1 MPGPSLEDMSHEQLA
16 EHARQLQGS
25 ANLLQQLLGDPS
37 TREVIQRKLKKDNP
51 ALAIPEIDAQDK
63 VMAALEEEKKERQNL
78 QKQMLERDVRERL
91 EKARAAA
98 KATYQ
103 LSEADM
109 AEVEKLMTDAENPI
123 PTYDAA
129 ARVFKASKAT
139 GTPTTADIRPPVFD
153 MPEKDV
159 WGKGIGNKAML
170 DKIAINEAYS
180 ALNDLRAGK
189 VAGMGPAVAN

>member
-1 MPGPSLEDMSHEQLA
+1 MPGPSLEDMTHEQLA
-16 EHARQLQGS
+16 QHARQLEGS

-51 ALAIPEIDAQDK
+51 ALAIPEIDAQDR
-63 VMAALEEEKKERQNL
+63 VEAALAEERKEREKL
-78 QKQMLERDVRERL
+78 QKQMLERDVRERI
-91 EKARAAA
+91 EKQRAAA
-98 KATYQ
+98 KAKYQ
-103 LSEADM
+103 LSDADM
-109 AEVEKLMTDAENPI
+109 TEVEKLMTAEHDPI
-123 PTYDAA
+123 PSYDAA

-189 VAGMGPAVAN
+189 VAGFGPAVAN